1 MRRSTLDIL
10 SCPKC
15 GADSL
20 VPDARHSER
29 AFSYGPARCLGC
41 SARFSVSDGLL
52 DFHDQREVDDRW
64 DALRVMPKEH
74 QNRLHSVFHRVMRSQ
89 VFARSWA
96 HQLRPG
102 LDRWLSRGRVDAQSE
117 YTIVRNFLGSP
128 AGPIVD
134 VGCGTGDFLR
144 RLSKDLSVPL
154 VGLDASKAMLEE
166 ALDQARE
173 VGHGGDLIRASVPPL
188 PFMPDSIGALVAT
201 GVFHFLPNLEP
212 FLIEARRVLKPKG
225 KLVATSYS
233 DSGFALSL
241 QHRAGFYPRSESDLQ
256 GDFAR
261 AGFVAFECVTFA
273 RVTICKAEQP

>member
-1 MRRSTLDIL
+1 MHRSTLDIL

-20 VPDARHSER
+20 VPDARQSER

-41 SARFSVSDGLL
+41 SSRFSVSDGLL
-52 DFHDQREVDDRW
+52 DFHDQREVEN
-64 DALRVMPKEH
+64 LLHPLPVMPGD
-74 QNRLHSVFHRVMRSQ
+74 QNLLHSMFHRVMRSQ
-89 VFARSWA
+89 FFARSWA

-102 LDRWLSRGRVDAQSE
+102 LDRWLSRGGVDAESE
-117 YTIVRNFLGSP
+117 YTLVRNFLGSSE
-128 AGPIVD
+128 GPIVD
-134 VGCGTGDFLR
+134 VGCGSGDFLR

-154 VGLDASKAMLEE
+154 IGLDASKAMLDE

-173 VGHGGDLIRASVPPL
+173 VGHGGDLIRTSVPPL

-201 GVFHFLPNLEP
+201 GVFHFLPNLDP

-241 QHRAGFYPRSESDLQ
+241 QHRAGFFPRSELDLQ
-256 GDFAR
+256 RDCAR
-261 AGFVAFECVTFA
+261 AGFVAFEHVKFG